1 MSDCSNWRG
10 DRDKSRRGTAVQRE
24 RQSEDSGA
32 RAVREKQSERM
43 QRVIAETNER
53 VDVSG

>member
-10 DRDKSRRGTAVQRE
+10 DRIKAAVERQFRE
-24 RQSEDSGA
+24 RDGVKTRA
-32 RAVREKQSERM
+32 RAVREKQSERI